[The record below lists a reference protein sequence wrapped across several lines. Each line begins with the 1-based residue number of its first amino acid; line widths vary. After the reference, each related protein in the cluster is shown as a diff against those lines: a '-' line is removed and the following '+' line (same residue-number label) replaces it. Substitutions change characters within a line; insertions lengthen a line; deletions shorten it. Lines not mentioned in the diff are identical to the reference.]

1 MDEIVKQFITVF
13 FGVFQA
19 LILVVI
25 AASFKTYWDV
35 RLLKKNMNAAFKKI
49 RTLEKRESELFHKAL
64 EAPSACSRES
74 KESK

>member
-49 RTLEKRESELFHKAL
+49 RTLEKRESEFHKAL